1 MSFNQFTNLDFSDLR
16 TQIKDYLRANQNFTD
31 FDFEGSNFS
40 VLIDLLAY
48 NSYITAYNSNMAVN
62 EMFLESATL
71 RENVVS
77 LARNIGYLPRSRRS
91 SRANVSFTVDMSQT
105 NARTVKLLAGQV
117 ALGAVTNG
125 NYIFSIP
132 EDITTPVNTD
142 GIAIFDNL
150 PIYEGIFLTSTF
162 IVDESQTNQRFILPN
177 INIDTTSIRVK
188 VTNAVTEVY
197 SVYDN
202 LLNIGKDIRFF
213 LIQEVEDAKYE
224 IRFGD
229 NIIGKKPENGSKIE
243 VTYIVTNGSS
253 GNGAANFTFSG
264 RLKDNN
270 LFDITTGIS
279 LLTTQSKSESGD
291 EIESVDSIK
300 YFSPKVFA
308 SQYRAVTSNDY
319 KAIIPYVYPNVESV
333 NAYGGDELDPPEYGK
348 VFISIK
354 PRNGTFLSEITKQ
367 TILNTIKKYSIAG
380 IRPEIVDLSYLYIE
394 LDISAYYNA
403 NLSSN
408 PEIVKTKVV
417 DTITEYS
424 NSKDVNSF
432 GGRFKYSKI
441 VGLIDDCD
449 KSITSNITKVK
460 MRRDLNPEINS
471 FATYELCFGNRIHT
485 KDGGYSVKST
495 GFFIN
500 GVSDVVY
507 MSDSPSSTNAKTGT
521 IFFFKLEN
529 NLPVIIK
536 NNAGTVDYIRGE
548 IRLDV
553 VNITASS
560 LSNGFVEVQAIPES
574 NDVIGL
580 QDLYLQLDVKT
591 SVVNIVEDVVS
602 SGENSSATQYVAT
615 SSYLNGKYTR

>member
-48 NSYITAYNSNMAVN
+48 NSYITAYNTNMAVN
-62 EMFLESATL
+62 EVFLESATL

-77 LARNIGYLPRSRRS
+77 LARNIGYLPRSKRS

-105 NARTVKLLAGQV
+105 DARTVKLLAGQV
-117 ALGAVTNG
+117 ALGAVVNG

-132 EDITTPVNTD
+132 EDITTPVNSD

-162 IVDESQTNQRFILPN
+162 IVDESQPNQRFILPN
-177 INIDTTSIRVK
+177 SNIDTTSIRVK
-188 VTNAVTEVY
+188 VTDAVTENY
-197 SVYDN
+197 TAYDT
-202 LLNIGKDIRFF
+202 LLDVGGESRLF
-213 LIQEVEDAKYE
+213 LIQEVEGTKYE

-229 NIIGKKPENGSKIE
+229 NIIGKKPTNGSRIE
-243 VTYIVTNGSS
+243 VSYIVTNGSF
-253 GNGAANFTFSG
+253 GNGASNFTFSG

-270 LFDITTGIS
+270 LLDITTGIS
-279 LLTTQSKSESGD
+279 LLLTQSKSESGD

-300 YFSPKVFA
+300 YFSPKVYA

-319 KAIIPYVYPNVESV
+319 KSLVPYIYPNVESV

-367 TILNTIKKYSIAG
+367 TILSTIKKYSIAG

-394 LDISAYYNA
+394 LDVSAYYNA
-403 NLSSN
+403 NLLSN
-408 PEIVKTKVV
+408 PEKAKTKVT
-417 DTITEYS
+417 DTLTEYS

-441 VGLIDDCD
+441 VGLVDNCD

-460 MRRDLNPEINS
+460 MRRDLNPELNA
-471 FATYELCFGNRIHT
+471 FATYELCFGNQIHT
-485 KDGGYSVKST
+485 RDSGYSVKST
-495 GFFIN
+495 GFTID
-500 GVSDVVY
+500 GVSETIY
-507 MSDSPSSTNAKTGT
+507 MADRPSSTDSKTGT
-521 IFFFKLEN
+521 IFFFKLDN
-529 NLPVIIK
+529 NLPVNVK
-536 NNAGTVDYIRGE
+536 NVAGTIDYIRGE

-553 VNITASS
+553 VNITSSS
-560 LSNGFVEVQAIPES
+560 LVNGFIEVQAIPES
-574 NDVIGL
+574 NDIIGL
-580 QDLYLQLDVKT
+580 QDLYLQLDVQNT
-591 SVVNIVEDVVS
+591 VVNIVEDVVS
-602 SGENSSATQYVAT
+602 SGENSSATNYVTT

>member
-48 NSYITAYNSNMAVN
+48 NSYITAYNTNMAVN

-77 LARNIGYLPRSRRS
+77 LSRNIGYLPRSRRS

-177 INIDTTSIRVK
+177 VNIDTTSIRVK

-197 SVYDN
+197 SVYDS

-253 GNGAANFTFSG
+253 GNGASNFTFSG

-270 LFDITTGIS
+270 LFDVTTGIS

-319 KAIIPYVYPNVESV
+319 KALIPYVYPNVESV

-408 PEIVKTKVV
+408 PEIVKTKIV

-495 GFFIN
+495 GFLIN
-500 GVSDVVY
+500 GVSDVIY
-507 MSDSPSSTNAKTGT
+507 MADSPSSTNKKTGT

-536 NNAGTVDYIRGE
+536 NNAGTVDYIKGE

-553 VNITASS
+553 VNITSS
-560 LSNGFVEVQAIPES
+560 VLSNGFVEVQAIPES

>member
-1 MSFNQFTNLDFSDLR
+1 
-16 TQIKDYLRANQNFTD
+16 
-31 FDFEGSNFS
+31 
-40 VLIDLLAY
+40 
-48 NSYITAYNSNMAVN
+48 MAVN

-91 SRANVSFTVDMSQT
+91 SRATVSFTVDMSQT
-105 NARTVKLLAGQV
+105 NSKTVKLLAGQL

-132 EDITTPVNTD
+132 EDIVTPVNTD
-142 GIAIFDNL
+142 GIAIFENL
-150 PIYEGIFLTSTF
+150 PIYEGIFLISTF
-162 IVDESQTNQRFILPN
+162 IVDASQTNQRFILPN
-177 INIDTTSIRVK
+177 VNIDTTSIRVK
-188 VTNAVTEVY
+188 VTNAVTEIY
-197 SVYDN
+197 SVYDS
-202 LLNIGKDIRFF
+202 LLNLGKDNRFF

-243 VTYIVTNGSS
+243 VSYIVTNGSS
-253 GNGAANFTFSG
+253 GNDATNFTFSG

-279 LLTTQSKSESGD
+279 LLSTQSKSESGD

-319 KAIIPYVYPNVESV
+319 KALIPYVYPNVESV
-333 NAYGGDELDPPEYGK
+333 NAYGGDELEPPEYGK

-354 PRNGTFLSEITKQ
+354 PRNGTFLSAITKQ

-380 IRPEIVDLSYLYIE
+380 IKPEITDLSYLYIE
-394 LDISAYYNA
+394 LDTSVYYNT

-417 DTITEYS
+417 DTLTEYS

-441 VGLIDDCD
+441 VGLIDKCN
-449 KSITSNITKVK
+449 KAITSNITKVK
-460 MRRDLNPEINS
+460 MRRDLNPELNY

-485 KDGGYSVKST
+485 KDDGYSIKST
-495 GFFIN
+495 GFFVN
-500 GVSDVVY
+500 GISDIVY
-507 MSDSPSSTNAKTGT
+507 MSDSPSITNKKTGT

-536 NNAGTVDYIRGE
+536 NNAGTVDYVRGE

-553 VNITASS
+553 VNITSS
-560 LSNGFVEVQAIPES
+560 VLSNGFVEVQAIPES
-574 NDVIGL
+574 NDIIGL

-591 SVVNIVEDVVS
+591 SVVNIVEDIVS
-602 SGENSSATQYVAT
+602 SGENSSATQYVTT

>member
-1 MSFNQFTNLDFSDLR
+1 MSFNQFTNLDFGDLR

-48 NSYITAYNSNMAVN
+48 NSYITAYNTNMAVN

-177 INIDTTSIRVK
+177 VNIDTTSIRVK
-188 VTNAVTEVY
+188 VTNAVTEIY
-197 SVYDN
+197 TAFDN
-202 LLNIGKDIRFF
+202 LLNVGKDNRFF

-253 GNGAANFTFSG
+253 GNGATNFTFSG

-319 KAIIPYVYPNVESV
+319 KSLIPYVYPNVESV

-354 PRNGTFLSEITKQ
+354 PRNGTFLSQITKQ

-394 LDISAYYNA
+394 LDTSVYYNA

-408 PEIVKTKVV
+408 PEIVKTKVT
-417 DTITEYS
+417 DTLTEYS

-432 GGRFKYSKI
+432 GGRFKYSKA
-441 VGLIDDCD
+441 VSLIDDCD

-460 MRRDLNPEINS
+460 MRRDLKPSIDTD
-471 FATYELCFGNRIHT
+471 ATYELCFGNQIHT
-485 KDGGYSVKST
+485 RDGGYSIKST
-495 GFFIN
+495 GFITSRTPY
-500 GVSDVVY
+500 VIY
-507 MSDSPSSTNAKTGT
+507 MADIPSPTNKKTGT
-521 IFFFKLEN
+521 IFFFRLEN
-529 NLPVIIK
+529 NLPIIVN
-536 NNAGTVDYIRGE
+536 NNAGTIDYIKGE

-553 VNITASS
+553 VNIKSS
-560 LSNGFVEVQAIPES
+560 LLTNGFIEVQAIPES
-574 NDVIGL
+574 NDIIGL
-580 QDLYLQLDVKT
+580 KDLYLQLDIKN
-591 SVVNIVEDVVS
+591 SVVNIVEDIVS
-602 SGENSSATQYVAT
+602 SGENSSATQYVTT